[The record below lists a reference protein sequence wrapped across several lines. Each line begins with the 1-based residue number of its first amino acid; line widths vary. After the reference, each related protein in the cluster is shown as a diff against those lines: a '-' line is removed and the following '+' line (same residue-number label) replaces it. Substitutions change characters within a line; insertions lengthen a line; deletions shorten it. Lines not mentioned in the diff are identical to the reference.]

1 MGNAHY
7 APSGLPRPV
16 GLAMTKKRVREDYPV
31 NELQPERFRY
41 SEHMFLIPPAH
52 YMLSLRGGRQPD
64 AAIQPSQ
71 GQHLPHPGLDCHA
84 HKGSQ

>member
-1 MGNAHY
+1 MGSAHD
-7 APSGLPRPV
+7 AHDWIATPPR
-16 GLAMTKKRVREDYPV
+16 ARNDKKRVREDYPV

-52 YMLSLRGGRQPD
+52 HMLSLRGGRQPD
-64 AAIQPSQ
+64 AAIQPNH